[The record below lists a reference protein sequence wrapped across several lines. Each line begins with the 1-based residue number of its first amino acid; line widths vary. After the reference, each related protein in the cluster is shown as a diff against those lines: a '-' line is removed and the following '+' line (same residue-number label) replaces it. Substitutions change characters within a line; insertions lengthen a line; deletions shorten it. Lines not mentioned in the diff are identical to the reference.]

1 MKVFTQIIL
10 FLILLILPSNAHA
23 YLGPGMGIGAII
35 AVLGVILSIILALF
49 GIIYY
54 PIKKL
59 KNYIK
64 NKKKKQL
71 NDKE

>member
-35 AVLGVILSIILALF
+35 AVLGVILSIILVLF

-54 PIKKL
+54 PVKKL